1 MVAMALSISAGNG
14 GVTSQA
20 NTQSPQ
26 TSAGSGSPPT
36 AAAKNVQP
44 GTANSLLSGP
54 GGGSEGIPLS
64 STVLPVASLDTST
77 QTTARTQPTTTGSQH
92 HPNAVL
98 LVIVAVL
105 VVLAAAAVWLTQRS
119 AKNTTHY

>member
-1 MVAMALSISAGNG
+1 M
-14 GVTSQA
+14 TSQA

-26 TSAGSGSPPT
+26 TSAGSGSAPT
-36 AAAKNVQP
+36 AAAKSVQP

-54 GGGSEGIPLS
+54 GGGSAGIPLS
-64 STVLPVASLDTST
+64 STVLPVASLNTSAQAT
-77 QTTARTQPTTTGSQH
+77 ATIKPSQTSATQH
-92 HPNAVL
+92 HPNAIL

-105 VVLAAAAVWLTQRS
+105 VVLAVAAMWLTQRS